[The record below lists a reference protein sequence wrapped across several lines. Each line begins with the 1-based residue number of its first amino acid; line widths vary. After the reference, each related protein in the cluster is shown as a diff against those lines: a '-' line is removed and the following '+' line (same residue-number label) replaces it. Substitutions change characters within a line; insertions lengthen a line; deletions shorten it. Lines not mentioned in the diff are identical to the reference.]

1 MDNGMRADGEDVKDE
16 SDEGDSNDTYGL
28 PVEVDYASIARDLT
42 KVSSETNEN
51 DEGEEDDG
59 RA

>member
-1 MDNGMRADGEDVKDE
+1 MRADGGDVEDE
-16 SDEGDSNDTYGL
+16 GDEGDSNDTDGL
-28 PVEVDYASIARDLT
+28 PVEVDYASISRDLA

>member
-1 MDNGMRADGEDVKDE
+1 MRADGEDVKDE

>member
-1 MDNGMRADGEDVKDE
+1 MRADGEDVEDE
-16 SDEGDSNDTYGL
+16 GDEGDSNDTDFL
-28 PVEVDYASIARDLT
+28 PVEVDYAISRDLT